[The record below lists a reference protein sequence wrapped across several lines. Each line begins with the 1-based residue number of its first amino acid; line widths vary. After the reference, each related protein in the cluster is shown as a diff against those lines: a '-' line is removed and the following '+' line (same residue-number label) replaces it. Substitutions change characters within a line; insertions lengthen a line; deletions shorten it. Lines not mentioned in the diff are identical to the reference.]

1 MTATERQLLLP
12 GIGPARKAAAHAH
25 FEQVAR
31 DWLADARGYA
41 RLHCERWGS
50 VTSDDVRDG
59 VGDPPEGISHNA
71 IGAVFVTGEFR
82 PIGRMHSKRPS
93 SNGRSII
100 RWALR

>member
-1 MTATERQLLLP
+1 MNRQLDLPLL
-12 GIGPARKAAAHAH
+12 GLERKRAAHSH

-31 DWLADARGYA
+31 DWLARARAYA
-41 RLHCERWGS
+41 RLQCEVWGS
-50 VTSDDVRDG
+50 VTSDDVRDTI
-59 VGDPPEGISHNA
+59 GDPPEGISHNA
-71 IGAVFVTGEFR
+71 IGAIFMDGSFK